1 MTGKV
6 RWGLVGILALGL
18 VLRCIELQGRS
29 IAYDDAFSYFLAQQN
44 YLKII
49 EGTAADT
56 MPPLYYF
63 LLHGWITLS
72 GSQLWWLR
80 LLSVSLNL
88 GTIVIL
94 FFLVKNLA
102 GESAGMWAAFL
113 GAISPLQIYHA
124 QDLRMYALLA
134 FCQLAYCLFFIRIY
148 SGKGYK
154 LRWLDW
160 VGLVL
165 AGAGSMYSHNLA
177 IFVLVIPDIYLF
189 IKRDWRGLFRLLF
202 AQIAIGVIALPWL
215 AMVPGQIEKIQRAFW
230 TPQPGWIEVIQAVI
244 LTTTQL
250 PLPGIWLSV
259 GLAASMIVLVIIAW
273 ETIRLWRKG
282 LLPGFLM
289 ALAAIPPILL
299 FAASY
304 IMRPVFVTR
313 GFLAAVTGFL
323 GLAGVIIAKKCPQ
336 IPAWL
341 VLGGFI
347 TGAAV
352 GLPYHYTFEEFP
364 RSPYQTAMDDLR
376 IKIVP
381 GDRIIHDNKLSFF
394 PSLYYAAD
402 LPQSFLMDEPGSG
415 NDTLAL
421 ASQRAMGIFPQNNL
435 EQAVG
440 GTDHVF
446 FILFDVTL
454 QEYLQSGKSDHP
466 QLTWLKE
473 HFHLTGITHYNDL
486 LVYEFIR

>member
-6 RWGLVGILALGL
+6 RWALVGILAVGL
-18 VLRCIELQGRS
+18 VLRCIVLQGRS

-44 YLKII
+44 FSKMI

-63 LLHGWITLS
+63 LLHGWIALG

-88 GTIVIL
+88 GTIVLL
-94 FFLVKNLA
+94 FYLVRNLA
-102 GESAGMWAAFL
+102 GEPAGLWAAFL

-134 FCQLAYCLFFIRIY
+134 FCQLAYCLFFVRII
-148 SGKGYK
+148 SGKGFK
-154 LRWLDW
+154 LHGLDW
-160 VGLVL
+160 AGLVL
-165 AGAGSMYSHNLA
+165 AGAGAMYSHNLA
-177 IFVLVIPDIYLF
+177 IFVLVIPNIYLLV
-189 IKRDWRGLFRLLF
+189 KRDWHSLFRLLI
-202 AQIAIGVIALPWL
+202 AQIAIGMIAAPWL

-230 TPQPGWIEVIQAVI
+230 TPQPGWIEVIQAVL

-250 PLPGIWLSV
+250 PLPGVWLSV
-259 GLAASMIVLVIIAW
+259 GLAASLIVLVMVTW
-273 ETIRLWRKG
+273 ETFRLWRHG
-282 LLPGFLM
+282 RLPVFLI
-289 ALAAIPPILL
+289 ALTVIPPILL
-299 FAASY
+299 FATSY

-323 GLAGVIIAKKCPQ
+323 GMAGVIIAQKWPK

-347 TGAAV
+347 TGAAI

-376 IKIVP
+376 MKIAP
-381 GDRIIHDNKLSFF
+381 GDRIVHDNKLSFF
-394 PSLYYAAD
+394 PSLYYASD

-415 NDTLAL
+415 NDTLAF
-421 ASQRAMGIFPQNNL
+421 ASQRVMGLFPQNNL
-435 EQAVG
+435 EQAVE
-440 GTDHVF
+440 GTDHLF

-454 QEYLQSGKSDHP
+454 QEYLQSGNSDHP
-466 QLTWLKE
+466 RLAWLKE
-473 HFHLTGITHYNDL
+473 HFRLVGNTHYNDL